1 MKNRSVIL
9 FIGILLLTF
18 NTMGQDMNTES
29 NSEAVATLGGGCFWC
44 LEPVFQELEGVGDV
58 VVGYAGGSVEE
69 PTYQQVCTGNTGH
82 AEVVNIP
89 YDPSEISYRELL
101 EIFFNIHNPT
111 TKNRQGADVGTQY
124 RSIILY
130 HTEKQKATAESIIE
144 EIESEGIWN
153 DPVVTE
159 VEEFEAFYRA
169 EDYHQEYYE
178 KNPNAGY
185 CQVVIAPK
193 MSKFRKQFKSKLE

>member
-1 MKNRSVIL
+1 
-9 FIGILLLTF
+9 
-18 NTMGQDMNTES
+18 MNTES